1 MSETA
6 TVSDIVSLSLSGESA
21 GVKSAIGDVLQQKIM
36 VALENKKK
44 DVASSFLTK
53 TRENSE
59 VVTSDAVEI
68 PTETNEQ
75 EVETS

>member
-1 MSETA
+1 MSETS
-6 TVSDIVSLSLSGESA
+6 TVSDIVSLSIGGDGA
-21 GVKSAIGDVLQQKIM
+21 GVKSAITDVLQQKIM

>member
-6 TVSDIVSLSLSGESA
+6 TVSDIVSLSLGGESA
-21 GVKSAIGDVLQQKIM
+21 GVKSAINDVLQQKIM

-44 DVASSFLTK
+44 DVASTFLTK

-59 VVTSDAVEI
+59 VVTPDVVEI

>member
-59 VVTSDAVEI
+59 DVTSDAVEI
-68 PTETNEQ
+68 PTETQ

>member
-6 TVSDIVSLSLSGESA
+6 TVSDIVSLSLGGESA

-44 DVASSFLTK
+44 DVASTFLTK

-59 VVTSDAVEI
+59 VVTPEAVEI

>member
-6 TVSDIVSLSLSGESA
+6 TVSDIVSLSLGGESA

-59 VVTSDAVEI
+59 VVTADAVEI
-68 PTETNEQ
+68 PIETQ

>member
-1 MSETA
+1 MSETS
-6 TVSDIVSLSLSGESA
+6 TVSDIVSLSIGGDGA
-21 GVKSAIGDVLQQKIM
+21 GVKSAITDVLQQKIM

-75 EVETS
+75 EVETN

>member
-1 MSETA
+1 MSETS
-6 TVSDIVSLSLSGESA
+6 TVSDIVSLSIGGDGA
-21 GVKSAIGDVLQQKIM
+21 GVKSAITDVLQQKIM

-44 DVASSFLTK
+44 EVGSSFLTK

-59 VVTSDAVEI
+59 VVTADSVEI
-68 PTETNEQ
+68 PIETQ